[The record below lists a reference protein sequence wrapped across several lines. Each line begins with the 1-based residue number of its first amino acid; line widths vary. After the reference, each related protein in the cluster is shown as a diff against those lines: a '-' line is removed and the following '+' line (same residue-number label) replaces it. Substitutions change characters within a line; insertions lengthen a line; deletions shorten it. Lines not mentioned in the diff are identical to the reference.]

1 MARILLDTGDLQSTA
16 DTFVGVDRELAGVL
30 ARLPADAA
38 TVMPPAV
45 AAEVAGAVAD
55 TMAHVGQVAVRLL
68 GSAADLRRRAYF
80 AEVAEG
86 GGGRGPSGLHRSGGF
101 WGSLLGGGRAHGN
114 WGFGGPTGNAFG
126 LMPGLLRANPQA
138 VTLLRG
144 VYEQVSGGVS
154 TFNKIITHTKLDDLG
169 KLIDDEGVRNA
180 YKWAAP
186 IANNRVFKLAGNGL
200 WLVGAV
206 EGVGRAWGASEG
218 ETPVARSFTVAASV
232 GVDVLLK
239 KSVVL
244 GGADFLSFGA
254 LHADLDAMAGMAIRG
269 ADEAV
274 KSGHAAATKYAPEL
288 ARGDYANYARHVAGG
303 AIGGAAHGANVEIN
317 QWAGRVDDGAYGP
330 VLQGISK
337 VENYAIDKAYE
348 PVSRVA
354 SNVSHVV
361 GSGVDA
367 ASSGVHKLRSLF

>member
-1 MARILLDTGDLQSTA
+1 MARILLDTEDLQSTA

-55 TMAHVGQVAVRLL
+55 TMAHVGEVAVRLL
-68 GSAADLRRRAYF
+68 GSAADLRRRTF
-80 AEVAEG
+80 FAEG
-86 GGGRGPSGLHRSGGF
+86 GGGGGSAWRGGWSDSIRLLGGPIGNAF
-101 WGSLLGGGRAHGN
+101 GPAGSLLG
-114 WGFGGPTGNAFG
+114 
-126 LMPGLLRANPQA
+126 ANPWA
-138 VTLLRG
+138 VTLIRG
-144 VYEQVSGGVS
+144 VYGQVAGGIG
-154 TFNKIITHTKLDDLG
+154 TFNSIITHTKLGDLK
-169 KLIDDEGVRNA
+169 KLIEDDGVLKA

-186 IANNRVFKLAGNGL
+186 IANNPLFKLAGKGL
-200 WLVGAV
+200 TVADGIEDAR
-206 EGVGRAWGASEG
+206 RAWGASDG
-218 ETPVARSFTVAASV
+218 ETPVARGFTVAASI
-232 GVDVLLK
+232 GINVLLK

-254 LHADLDAMAGMAIRG
+254 VEADLDAMTGMAIRG

-274 KSGHAAATKYAPEL
+274 KGGQAAAATYAPEL
-288 ARGDYANYARHVAGG
+288 ARGDYANYLRHVAGG
-303 AIGGAAHGANVEIN
+303 ALGGAAHGANVELN
-317 QWAGRVDDGAYGP
+317 QWAGRVDDGSYGP

-354 SNVSHVV
+354 SNVSDIAD
-361 GSGVDA
+361 SGLHA
-367 ASSGVHKLRSLF
+367 ASSGVHKLVSLL